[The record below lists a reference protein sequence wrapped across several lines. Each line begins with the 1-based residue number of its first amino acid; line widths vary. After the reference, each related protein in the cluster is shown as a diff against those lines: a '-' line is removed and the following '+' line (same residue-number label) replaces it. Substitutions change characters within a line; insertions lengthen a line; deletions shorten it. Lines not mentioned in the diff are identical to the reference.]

1 MGMHWNQSG
10 GNDPVVG
17 STVPNAGKRA
27 WTWTLGIQNLGKFDK
42 ICTIFTPVQPHGASG
57 D

>member
-1 MGMHWNQSG
+1 MHWNQSG

-17 STVPNAGKRA
+17 STVPDAGKRA
-27 WTWTLGIQNLGKFDK
+27 WTWTLGIQDLGKFDK
-42 ICTIFTPVQPHGASG
+42 ICTIFTSVQPHGASG